1 MALMFSMIAESVSK
15 AASGADLGVDD
26 TRFEEM
32 MADVDDDEEDDF
44 LSGKVSKRVRLL
56 PILFSTTEYCKPS

>member
-44 LSGKVSKRVRLL
+44 LSGKVSKRVRS
-56 PILFSTTEYCKPS
+56 PPVFSTTRRNSKQS

>member
-1 MALMFSMIAESVSK
+1 MALMSSMIAESVSK

-44 LSGKVSKRVRLL
+44 LSGKVSKRVRLP
-56 PILFSTTEYCKPS
+56 PIHFSTRKSSKPS